1 MNLHFDFSCEGKQT
15 RIRWSKRFSHIWGAS
30 SEVVPALST
39 RARFCP
45 GFDLRV
51 ILRCEN
57 LAYNSRAI
65 QVEQCNNLEAMQSTL
80 PQNGKQIAGNRVDAN
95 KVLKD
100 LHTFRQNAPSL
111 LLITVG
117 VRLGVSALMVKYTY
131 WQTLACFKSRPPAL
145 KISYASLRKP
155 VFSWKSYLC

>member
-1 MNLHFDFSCEGKQT
+1 M
-15 RIRWSKRFSHIWGAS
+15 
-30 SEVVPALST
+30 LST

-51 ILRCEN
+51 ILCEN

-80 PQNGKQIAGNRVDAN
+80 PQNEKQIAGNRVDAN

-100 LHTFRQNAPSL
+100 LHTFRQNALSL

-117 VRLGVSALMVKYTY
+117 VRLGVSALMVKY
-131 WQTLACFKSRPPAL
+131 LH
-145 KISYASLRKP
+145 
-155 VFSWKSYLC
+155 